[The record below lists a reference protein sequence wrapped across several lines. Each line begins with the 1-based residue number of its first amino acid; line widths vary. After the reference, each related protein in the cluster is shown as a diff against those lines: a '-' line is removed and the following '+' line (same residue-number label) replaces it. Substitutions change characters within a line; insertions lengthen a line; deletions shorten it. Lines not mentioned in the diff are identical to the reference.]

1 MNIHDSSHRA
11 TELAPLDLLVRLDFV
26 ILLLVIQIV
35 LCQSAI
41 AQKVEISSAANGF
54 SLTAEQVVRN
64 LVQMNLQRAQSLHG
78 FQGTRL
84 YHAEYHGL
92 GGTRTA
98 EMLVSMKY
106 LSPSTKEF
114 TIESATGSKL
124 IIERVFKKLLEAER
138 EALDAEMQRRSA
150 LSEENYQFTL
160 VGYENGETSARFVL
174 AVEPRKRDKFL
185 YRGRIWV
192 DAEDFA
198 VVRLEAEPAKNPS
211 FWTKRAEIVQ
221 EYKKVNDFWLPA
233 VNRSVSAIRLGG
245 HAELTIEYENY
256 EITGVSQAVTPLPK
270 SQMAPYPET
279 ARAQK

>member
-1 MNIHDSSHRA
+1 MNIRGTSHRA
-11 TELAPLDLLVRLDFV
+11 TESAPLVHFDFV
-26 ILLLVIQIV
+26 ILLLVIHLA

-41 AQKVEISSAANGF
+41 AQKVEISSAANGS

-78 FQGTRL
+78 FQGIRF

-92 GGTRTA
+92 GGTRSA
-98 EMLVSMKY
+98 EMLVNVKY
-106 LSPSTKEF
+106 LAPGTKEF

-138 EALDAEMQRRSA
+138 EALDTEMQRRSA
-150 LSEENYQFTL
+150 LTEENYRFTL
-160 VGYENGETSARFVL
+160 VGYENGETGARFVL
-174 AVEPRKRDKFL
+174 AVEPRKNDKFL
-185 YRGRIWV
+185 YRGRVWV

-211 FWTKRAEIVQ
+211 FWTKKAEIVQ

-245 HAELTIEYENY
+245 HAELTIEYKNY
-256 EITGVSQAVTPLPK
+256 EITGISQAASLPK
-270 SQMAPYPET
+270 SQATRNPEA